1 MSAALPWFFALV
13 LLASAVQDGTALF
26 LPNSTSLQHLLSRY
40 QDESVSLT
48 RSRRAIQWSDREEI
62 LKLHNKLRG
71 QVSPSSSNMEYMAGC
86 EGEGL
91 LMSIGQNLAVHWGR
105 YRAPAHHVQAWY
117 DEVKD
122 YTYPYPEECN
132 PWCPER
138 CSGPMCTHY
147 TQLVWATTN
156 KVGCAVHVC
165 KRINV
170 WGEIWENSV
179 YLVCNYSPK
188 GNWIGEAP
196 YQHGRP
202 CSQCPPSYGGGCKEN
217 LCYKDTRVP
226 QRPETE
232 DMNEVEKPQVP
243 KDIPGWARPR
253 TTPAKA
259 TPGKTPG
266 AKDTGSKFM
275 AQVIKCETKMRD
287 KCKGTSCN
295 RYKCPANCKNAKGK
309 IWGTLFY
316 DTQSS
321 ICRAALH
328 YGVIDN
334 NGGLVDITRKGRLP
348 FFVKSTRNGVESF
361 SKYKAS
367 NSFVVSKVVEQRVDC
382 YTTVAELCAFKKP
395 YRLLSLAV
403 LQSSICRA
411 ALHYGVIDNN
421 GGLVDITRKGRLP
434 FFVKSTRN
442 GVESFSK
449 YKASNSF
456 VVSKVVE
463 QRVDCYTTVAEL
475 CAFKKP
481 STHCPRVHCPPR
493 CKDEPSNWAPVI
505 GSNIYS
511 DSSSICRAAIHAGLI
526 KDSDGGYV
534 DILPVDKKK
543 HYVGTLKNGVRSER
557 LVLLGKSNF
566 AGMQFINESG
576 WSLMTA
582 VHSFPKLINRITA
595 AVTNE
600 MGALC
605 LICEDRA
612 TGKHYGAASCDGCK
626 GFFRRSVRKNHVY
639 TCRFSRQCVVDKDK
653 RNQCRYC
660 RLRKCFRAGMK
671 KDAVQNERDRIS
683 NRRPGWEEAD
693 SLSLSILLQA
703 EAMAHQFSAPPLP
716 GADITSKKFAS
727 VTDVCESMK
736 QQLLLLVEW
745 AKHIPAFCK
754 LPLDDRVALLR
765 AHAGEHLI
773 LGVARRSLPY
783 DDILLL
789 GNDFVILMSGPDPEV
804 SRVAVRILDE
814 LVRPLREL
822 DITDSEF
829 ACLKT
834 IIFFDPDCPGVE
846 QSLVVKQ
853 LRFQAQVLLEDSS
866 SERRGRFGELLLLLP
881 PLQSVA
887 WQMVEQLQLARLVG
901 AAQVDSLLQEMLL
914 GVGGGSRSAIPE
926 YSHPGPPLPLPREP
940 VRANTMLP
948 SNFTSVIHPVPSL
961 LLLQSHP
968 GSE

>member
-1 MSAALPWFFALV
+1 MSAALPWLFALV
-13 LLASAVQDGTALF
+13 LLASAAQDGTALF

-40 QDESVSLT
+40 QDESLSLT

-71 QVSPSSSNMEYMAGC
+71 QVSPSSSNMEY
-86 EGEGL
+86 
-91 LMSIGQNLAVHWGR
+91 
-105 YRAPAHHVQAWY
+105 RAPAHHVQAWY

-122 YTYPYPEECN
+122 YTYPYPQECN

-217 LCYKDTRVP
+217 LCYKDTQVP

-253 TTPAKA
+253 TSPAKA

-316 DTQSS
+316 DT
-321 ICRAALH
+321 
-328 YGVIDN
+328 
-334 NGGLVDITRKGRLP
+334 T
-348 FFVKSTRNGVESF
+348 
-361 SKYKAS
+361 
-367 NSFVVSKVVEQRVDC
+367 
-382 YTTVAELCAFKKP
+382 
-395 YRLLSLAV
+395 
-403 LQSSICRA
+403 
-411 ALHYGVIDNN
+411 
-421 GGLVDITRKGRLP
+421 
-434 FFVKSTRN
+434 
-442 GVESFSK
+442 
-449 YKASNSF
+449 
-456 VVSKVVE
+456 E

-511 DSSSICRAAIHAGLI
+511 DSSSICRSAIHAGLI

-557 LVLLGKSNF
+557 
-566 AGMQFINESG
+566 
-576 WSLMTA
+576 
-582 VHSFPKLINRITA
+582 
-595 AVTNE
+595 
-600 MGALC
+600 
-605 LICEDRA
+605 
-612 TGKHYGAASCDGCK
+612 
-626 GFFRRSVRKNHVY
+626 
-639 TCRFSRQCVVDKDK
+639 
-653 RNQCRYC
+653 
-660 RLRKCFRAGMK
+660 
-671 KDAVQNERDRIS
+671 
-683 NRRPGWEEAD
+683 
-693 SLSLSILLQA
+693 
-703 EAMAHQFSAPPLP
+703 
-716 GADITSKKFAS
+716 
-727 VTDVCESMK
+727 
-736 QQLLLLVEW
+736 
-745 AKHIPAFCK
+745 
-754 LPLDDRVALLR
+754 
-765 AHAGEHLI
+765 
-773 LGVARRSLPY
+773 
-783 DDILLL
+783 
-789 GNDFVILMSGPDPEV
+789 
-804 SRVAVRILDE
+804 
-814 LVRPLREL
+814 
-822 DITDSEF
+822 
-829 ACLKT
+829 
-834 IIFFDPDCPGVE
+834 
-846 QSLVVKQ
+846 
-853 LRFQAQVLLEDSS
+853 
-866 SERRGRFGELLLLLP
+866 
-881 PLQSVA
+881 
-887 WQMVEQLQLARLVG
+887 
-901 AAQVDSLLQEMLL
+901 
-914 GVGGGSRSAIPE
+914 
-926 YSHPGPPLPLPREP
+926 
-940 VRANTMLP
+940 
-948 SNFTSVIHPVPSL
+948 
-961 LLLQSHP
+961 
-968 GSE
+968 